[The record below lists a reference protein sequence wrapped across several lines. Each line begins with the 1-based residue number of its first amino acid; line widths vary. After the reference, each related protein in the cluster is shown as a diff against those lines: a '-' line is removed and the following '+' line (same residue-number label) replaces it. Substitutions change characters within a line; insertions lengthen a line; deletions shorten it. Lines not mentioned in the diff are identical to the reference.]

1 MKIFRAILIGALIWF
16 FGVLSYLMVPSIPF
30 FEDLGL
36 QANSVL
42 AIVILP
48 LVWFGLSLYYKKRDA
63 THGYEIGEAMLLTC
77 VALDALIT
85 VPFTIIPAGGSYYSF
100 FTSFD
105 FWFIAFEFIAVA
117 VIYWR
122 IMVKPKLENNLIG

>member
-30 FEDLGL
+30 FEDSGL

-48 LVWFGLSLYYKKRDA
+48 LVWFGLSLYYKKGDA
-63 THGYEIGEAMLLTC
+63 THGYEIGEAMLYLRSLRC
-77 VALDALIT
+77 
-85 VPFTIIPAGGSYYSF
+85 
-100 FTSFD
+100 FD
-105 FWFIAFEFIAVA
+105 NRSVHNYTRRW
-117 VIYWR
+117 
-122 IMVKPKLENNLIG
+122 